1 MFIPAALT
9 QEPLQH
15 PCESSFYHNHV
26 HAAPPPTPVM
36 NGAAAWSQW
45 CHRWRSGLGPVGTIQ
60 QALSD
65 SLRPLPQGDARMVQR
80 THHGLCRHAA
90 SHAGMLR
97 RYVPV
102 PKVAKEDRLLFMPLP
117 VPGLYRCVARYGY
130 DTSQQ
135 YFKLAAL
142 CREFGWDGWVPLC

>member
-1 MFIPAALT
+1 M
-9 QEPLQH
+9 
-15 PCESSFYHNHV
+15 
-26 HAAPPPTPVM
+26 
-36 NGAAAWSQW
+36 
-45 CHRWRSGLGPVGTIQ
+45 
-60 QALSD
+60 
-65 SLRPLPQGDARMVQR
+65 QR
-80 THHGLCRHAA
+80 THHGFCRHAA

-135 YFKLAAL
+135 HFQSAAL
-142 CREFGWDGWVPLC
+142 CMMKHVAGMAGSLCAAVCNGPVQTHCVLDKLQMSRIMILAVWV